1 MMREVMTLERKT
13 LRIEA
18 LTLTTSL
25 ENTMTIKVKILNAPD
40 ISVRNEVLN
49 LRCMQEQTGRILSA
63 ASFLIAG
70 SGRESLSYVL
80 SFIFQVVGERMP
92 KYDIWLLIGHSAWQP
107 DTRITRYRKLW
118 GGLKARGVEVLGDSR
133 SQEIVVEIDGK
144 LKFFGAT
151 CLSISSIDTVVDA
164 LLEERCSYLVA
175 APQNFDVS
183 RALKVGWSGE
193 LSEDLSFFGCV
204 FQLGGLVLKLIGEF
218 DDFESGFVSVGSPE
232 VVGRLLD

>member
-1 MMREVMTLERKT
+1 
-13 LRIEA
+13 
-18 LTLTTSL
+18 
-25 ENTMTIKVKILNAPD
+25 MTIKVKILNAPD
-40 ISVRNEVLN
+40 ISVRNEVIN
-49 LRCMQEQTGRILSA
+49 LRCIQEQASRILSA

-70 SGRESLSYVL
+70 SARESLSYLL
-80 SFIFQVVGERMP
+80 SFIFQVIGERMS
-92 KYDIWLLIGHSAWQP
+92 KDDIWLLIGHSAWQP
-107 DTRITRYRKLW
+107 DTRITRYCKLW
-118 GGLKARGVEVLGDSR
+118 GGLKARGVVVLGDSR

-151 CLSISSIDTVVDA
+151 CLSRSSIDTVIDA

-175 APQNFDVS
+175 APPNFDVS

-204 FQLGGLVLKLIGEF
+204 FQSGGLVLKLIGEF

>member
-1 MMREVMTLERKT
+1 MIYST
-13 LRIEA
+13 EA
-18 LTLTTSL
+18 
-25 ENTMTIKVKILNAPD
+25 NAP
-40 ISVRNEVLN
+40 SALGLN
-49 LRCMQEQTGRILSA
+49 IMVNQIPVTNWLTNTI
-63 ASFLIAG
+63 IDNT
-70 SGRESLSYVL
+70 
-80 SFIFQVVGERMP
+80 P
-92 KYDIWLLIGHSAWQP
+92 KKYQ
-107 DTRITRYRKLW
+107 
-118 GGLKARGVEVLGDSR
+118 
-133 SQEIVVEIDGK
+133 K

-151 CLSISSIDTVVDA
+151 CLSRSSIDTVVDA